1 MMTPMPRVTD
11 DHLAARRQ
19 QILSAAQTCFRRN
32 GFHSTSMQDVIAEA
46 GLSVGAVYRYFKSKD
61 DLITSIAETVL
72 DGADQIFEDLASHNP
87 PESLLE
93 TMARALSFVD
103 TQTGPEGIFPLALQ
117 VWAEAQRDPVL
128 ADFVAEK
135 YTTIRQHFV
144 AAAVRARDAGE
155 LPADADVAADRG
167 GALRHASR
175 LRSAAHPRRRARQ
188 GHVPSRRKDPHAD
201 RSSMRI
207 TGRCTSGL
215 SRSTCAQ
222 LDLCRVIPAL
232 PGYRLSAL
240 PGRALLARE

>member
-144 AAAVRARDAGE
+144 AAAVRARDTGE
-155 LPADADVAADRG
+155 LPADADVAAIGAVLFGMLPGYALQRILAEGPDKDTYLRG
-167 GALRHASR
+167 VEALM
-175 LRSAAHPRRRARQ
+175 L
-188 GHVPSRRKDPHAD
+188 
-201 RSSMRI
+201 
-207 TGRCTSGL
+207 TGRC
-215 SRSTCAQ
+215 
-222 LDLCRVIPAL
+222 D
-232 PGYRLSAL
+232 
-240 PGRALLARE
+240 

>member
-1 MMTPMPRVTD
+1 MMAPMPRVTD
-11 DHLAARRQ
+11 EHLAARRQ
-19 QILSAAQTCFRRN
+19 QILAAAQRCFRRN

-144 AAAVRARDAGE
+144 AAAARAQDTGE
-155 LPADADVAADRG
+155 LPPDADVAAI
-167 GALRHASR
+167 GAVLF
-175 LRSAAHPRRRARQ
+175 
-188 GHVPSRRKDPHAD
+188 G
-201 RSSMRI
+201 M
-207 TGRCTSGL
+207 
-215 SRSTCAQ
+215 
-222 LDLCRVIPAL
+222 L
-232 PGYRLSAL
+232 PGYAL
-240 PGRALLARE
+240 QRILAEGPDKDTYLHGVRTLMLTSRRCD

>member
-19 QILSAAQTCFRRN
+19 QILSAAQICFRRN

-155 LPADADVAADRG
+155 LPADADVAAI
-167 GALRHASR
+167 GAVLF
-175 LRSAAHPRRRARQ
+175 
-188 GHVPSRRKDPHAD
+188 G
-201 RSSMRI
+201 M
-207 TGRCTSGL
+207 
-215 SRSTCAQ
+215 
-222 LDLCRVIPAL
+222 L
-232 PGYRLSAL
+232 PGYAL
-240 PGRALLARE
+240 QRILAEGPDKDTYLHGVKTLMLTAHRCA